1 MVNWLKRD
9 FYLPSTEMQSGC
21 VWQMFVDVGCNC
33 MKLSHGKS
41 NLDSSSSRQSSSS
54 SSSSSSAFQRCMTK
68 ASSCWRKLVTDYW
81 LLQFACCNTCNNDNQ
96 SSLAPLTL
104 KSLLQLGHIFQFY
117 NAFCFTMLIDVQY
130 QFLIASTN
138 DDTQ

>member
-68 ASSCWRKLVTDYW
+68 ACIVKPVANAIAGLLVK
-81 LLQFACCNTCNNDNQ
+81 QAVGGNC
-96 SSLAPLTL
+96 SLAPLTL